1 MGCQHFTEL
10 WHMAFALICHFPKEE
25 EREDPYFHVPRTWL
39 LNTAILIFAPHNY
52 FMGDVLHTIE
62 YLASSLFSTWASLVA
77 QVVNN
82 LPTMLE
88 TWVWFLGQKE
98 PLEKGMATHSSTLSW
113 RIPWTE
119 DPGDNHKEPD
129 MTEQL
134 THCSLPARSPYH
146 PLSLENQKNICRL
159 FQIILS

>member
-1 MGCQHFTEL
+1 MGLHGRKIAACYIMDCQHFTKL
-10 WHMAFALICHFPKEE
+10 WYMAFALICHFPKEG

-39 LNTAILIFAPHNY
+39 LNIALLIFAPHNY

-77 QVVNN
+77 QMVNN

-88 TWVWFLGQKE
+88 TWVWFLGQKD
-98 PLEKGMATHSSTLSW
+98 PLEKGMATHSSTLAW

-119 DPGDNHKEPD
+119 DPGG
-129 MTEQL
+129 Q
-134 THCSLPARSPYH
+134 SQRARYDWAI
-146 PLSLENQKNICRL
+146 NTL
-159 FQIILS
+159 FSTC